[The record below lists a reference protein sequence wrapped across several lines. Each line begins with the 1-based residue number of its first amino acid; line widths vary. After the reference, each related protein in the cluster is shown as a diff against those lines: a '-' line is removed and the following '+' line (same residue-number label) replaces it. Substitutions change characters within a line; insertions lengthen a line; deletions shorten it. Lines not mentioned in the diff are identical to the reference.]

1 MHKIRL
7 GIIGS
12 GFMGQTHAA
21 AAARLDEFELI
32 AVAGGTRAARLA
44 EAHSAS
50 LSPTVQAL
58 VKRSDIDAV
67 IVTSPHA
74 FHSEQGLEALRHGK
88 HCLIEKP
95 LTTTVGTGV
104 QLKHEAES
112 RGLTL
117 TVGYH
122 QRFRE
127 NVRRARGLIR
137 AGEIGRVDTIQISM
151 PLHWSASRSSKN
163 SFGSDWSWWNDP
175 ASVGHLLNSGPH
187 AVDLLRW
194 FLDAEVSEVFA
205 YCVSLRETSQVED
218 TTMALLRMNCGAIAS
233 LYSSNA
239 LPSASFPGE
248 EFRFRLVGSKALLD
262 LDPYGDLRIGS
273 EAGWRVAS
281 TQQHVGHESSST
293 AFGESRLQAYCDQ
306 LKSFAACIS
315 GEPADCGTADD
326 GIAGVAACLAMLQSS
341 RRKALVRL

>member
-21 AAARLDEFELI
+21 AAARLDEFKLI

-58 VKRSDIDAV
+58 VERSDIDAV

-74 FHSEQGLEALRHGK
+74 FHSEQGREALRHDK

-95 LTTTVGTGV
+95 LTTTVAAGV

-151 PLHWSASRSSKN
+151 PLHWPVREPSKN
-163 SFGSDWSWWNDP
+163 GFGSDWSWWNDP

-187 AVDLLRW
+187 AIDLLRW

-205 YCVSLRETSQVED
+205 YCVSLREKSQVED
-218 TTMALLRMNCGAIAS
+218 TTMAVLRMNRGTIAS

-248 EFRFRLVGSKALLD
+248 EFRFRIVGSQALLD
-262 LDPYGDLRIGS
+262 LDPYGDLLMGS
-273 EAGWRVAS
+273 EAGWRVVS
-281 TQQHVGHESSST
+281 TQQHVGHESDST

-306 LKSFAACIS
+306 LKSFAARIS

-326 GIAGVAACLAMLQSS
+326 GIAGVAVCLAMLASS
-341 RRKALVRL
+341 SQKALVRL

>member
-21 AAARLDEFELI
+21 AAERLDEFELI

-44 EAHSAS
+44 EAYSAS
-50 LSPTVQAL
+50 LSPTVDAL
-58 VKRSDIDAV
+58 VERSDIDAV

-95 LTTTVGTGV
+95 LTTTVAGGV

-112 RGLTL
+112 NCLTL

-127 NVRRARGLIR
+127 NVRRARDLIR
-137 AGEIGRVDTIQISM
+137 AGEIGRVETIQISM
-151 PLHWSASRSSKN
+151 PLHWLASESSK
-163 SFGSDWSWWNDP
+163 SGFGSDWSWWNDP

-187 AVDLLRW
+187 AIDLLRW
-194 FLDAEVSEVFA
+194 LFSAEISEVFA
-205 YCVSLRETSQVED
+205 YCVSWREKSQVED
-218 TTMALLRMNCGAIAS
+218 TTMALLRMNCGAIVS

-239 LPSASFPGE
+239 LPAPSFPGE
-248 EFRFRLVGSKALLD
+248 EFRFRIVGSRALVD
-262 LDPYGDLRIGS
+262 LDPYGDLRLGS
-273 EAGWRVAS
+273 GAGWQVVS
-281 TQQHVGHESSST
+281 TQQRVGHESSST

-306 LKSFAACIS
+306 LKSFAARIS
-315 GEPADCGTADD
+315 GKPADCGTADD
-326 GIAGVAACLAMLQSS
+326 GIAGVAACLAMLESS
-341 RRKALVRL
+341 RQKALVRL